1 MEPTEIYFNTFKTS
15 RSVLIS
21 YWIKCLR
28 ILIREESN
36 KGKSSTYLKENKKD
50 ARQNNEEVTQFF
62 LICSTEN

>member
-28 ILIREESN
+28 MLIREESN
-36 KGKSSTYLKENKKD
+36 KAKSSTYVKENKKD
-50 ARQNNEEVTQFF
+50 ARQNNE
-62 LICSTEN
+62 